1 MSLKVVQAELEKT
14 LTEQVALFDSG
25 PYQIGLYKND
35 FTPAV
40 DSDIGDITPANFSG
54 YAGLQDLTSW
64 ASVVFIDPR
73 ASATHADVVWTHD
86 GGGTPNDI
94 YGYYVV
100 DGSGNLAWAERNASA
115 PVTISA
121 AGQTYTVT
129 PKYTRRSEF

>member
-1 MSLKVVQAELEKT
+1 MALKVVKDELLKT
-14 LTEQVALFDSG
+14 LQEQVDLFVAG
-25 PYQIGLYKND
+25 PYQIGLYKNN
-35 FTPAV
+35 FTPV
-40 DSDIGDITPANFSG
+40 DGSVIGDITPADFSG
-54 YAGLQDLTSW
+54 YAGLQDLLSW
-64 ASVVFIDPR
+64 ATPTWISPR
-73 ASATHADVVWTHD
+73 ASSTHANVVWTHN

-100 DGSGNLAWAERNASA
+100 DSLGDLAWAERNASA